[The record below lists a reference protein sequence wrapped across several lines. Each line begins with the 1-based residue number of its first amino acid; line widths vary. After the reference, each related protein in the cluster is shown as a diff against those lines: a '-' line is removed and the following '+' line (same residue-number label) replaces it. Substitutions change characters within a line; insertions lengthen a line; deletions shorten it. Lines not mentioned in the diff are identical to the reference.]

1 MGWFLWPPWRRTPR
15 GRRNH
20 TDWRGQLT
28 FSCTK
33 IMMHW
38 YLQDNMP
45 NYKLT
50 YFETAGRGESIKWIF
65 ALAGVDYVDE
75 QLTWKEFPKRKAGE
89 FRIIPTVQNL
99 LYRDIRDW
107 WKVSWILISLW
118 FGDTFSYTCIDYDE
132 AYSEYTKEHTEW
144 YKVSIKYIQG
154 WLTIYWMRVQILN
167 TRTSWLYEGI
177 YIACKNIYLIQL

>member
-1 MGWFLWPPWRRTPR
+1 
-15 GRRNH
+15 
-20 TDWRGQLT
+20 
-28 FSCTK
+28 
-33 IMMHW
+33 MHW

-99 LYRDIRDW
+99 LYRDIRD
-107 WKVSWILISLW
+107 
-118 FGDTFSYTCIDYDE
+118 
-132 AYSEYTKEHTEW
+132 
-144 YKVSIKYIQG
+144 
-154 WLTIYWMRVQILN
+154 
-167 TRTSWLYEGI
+167 
-177 YIACKNIYLIQL
+177 